1 MGSFTK
7 KSNTHNKRAKIT
19 RRKRRSSRTKY
30 KRAKITRKKRRSS
43 RTKYKR
49 PRYKKI
55 GGEISTESMSKTIV
69 NSFPIMDQ
77 FPSCG
82 TCMTA
87 IDNSMSKNM
96 SNLERNIKLNTNV
109 DSQTQD
115 NWDGWTSDELDE
127 LGVPNSPSTSKM
139 IPSEDSSNFKS
150 PVKKPVNP
158 YGRKRN

>member
-1 MGSFTK
+1 M
-7 KSNTHNKRAKIT
+7 A
-19 RRKRRSSRTKY
+19 
-30 KRAKITRKKRRSS
+30 
-43 RTKYKR
+43 
-49 PRYKKI
+49 
-55 GGEISTESMSKTIV
+55 
-69 NSFPIMDQ
+69 
-77 FPSCG
+77 
-82 TCMTA
+82 A

-96 SNLERNIKLNTNV
+96 SKLERNLKLNTNV

>member
-30 KRAKITRKKRRSS
+30 KR
-43 RTKYKR
+43 
-49 PRYKKI
+49 PRYRKI
-55 GGEISTESMSKTIV
+55 GGERSTDIMSNSIV
-69 NSFPIMDQ
+69 NSFPIMEH

-82 TCMTA
+82 TCMA
-87 IDNSMSKNM
+87 DIDNSVSKNT

-127 LGVPNSPSTSKM
+127 LGVPNNSSTSKM
-139 IPSEDSSNFKS
+139 IPSEDLSNFKS
-150 PVKKPVNP
+150 PIKKTVNP